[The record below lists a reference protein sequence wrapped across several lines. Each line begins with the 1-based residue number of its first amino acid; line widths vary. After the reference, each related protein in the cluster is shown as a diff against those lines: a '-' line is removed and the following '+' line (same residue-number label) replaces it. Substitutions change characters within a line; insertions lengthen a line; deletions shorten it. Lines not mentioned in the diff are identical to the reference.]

1 MGMTP
6 DQREFLYVLNAHK
19 VKYLLIGGYAV
30 GVHSQP
36 RTTKD
41 LDIFIRSDQE
51 NSEAVYRALA
61 DFGAPLAG
69 YGPEDFY
76 DGTTFQIG
84 QPPSRIDILQKI
96 DGVEFDD
103 SWESRVQGVVE
114 GTTVPVISAEKLV
127 QNKLASGRTRD
138 LADVEAILATAQAK
152 RGRTDDLG

>member
-6 DQREFLYVLNAHK
+6 DQLEFLSVLNAHK

-30 GVHSQP
+30 GVHSEP

-41 LDIFIRSDQE
+41 LDILIRSDRE

-61 DFGAPLAG
+61 SFGAPLAG
-69 YGPEDFY
+69 YSPEDFY

-96 DGVEFDD
+96 DGVEFDEG
-103 SWESRVQGVVE
+103 WASRVEGVVQ

-127 QNKLASGRTRD
+127 QNKLASGRARD
-138 LADVEAILATAQAK
+138 LMDVEALRAAARAK
-152 RGRTDDLG
+152 QTKGVDLE